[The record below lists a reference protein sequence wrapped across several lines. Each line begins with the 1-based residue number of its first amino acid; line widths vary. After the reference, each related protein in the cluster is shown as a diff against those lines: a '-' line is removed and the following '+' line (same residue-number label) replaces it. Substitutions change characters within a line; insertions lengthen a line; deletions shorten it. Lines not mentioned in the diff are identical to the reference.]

1 MIFCDTND
9 KEPRERLLRE
19 SDLTLSRAISAG
31 HAAEEIRKHAREILE
46 SQFTA
51 DLRKINEL
59 HK

>member
-1 MIFCDTND
+1 MIVCDTND

-19 SDLTLSRAISAG
+19 SDLTLPRAISAG

-51 DLRKINEL
+51 DLHKINEL
-59 HK
+59 RK

>member
-19 SDLTLSRAISAG
+19 SDLTLPRAIGAG

>member
-19 SDLTLSRAISAG
+19 SDLTLPRAISAG
-31 HAAEEIRKHAREILE
+31 HAAEEIRKYAREILE